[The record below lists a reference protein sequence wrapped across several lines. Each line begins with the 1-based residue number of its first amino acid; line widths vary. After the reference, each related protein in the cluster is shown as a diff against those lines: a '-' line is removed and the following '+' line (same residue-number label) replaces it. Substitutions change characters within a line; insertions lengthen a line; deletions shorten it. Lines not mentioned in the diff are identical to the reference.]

1 MNINSAVSVSSVY
14 PLVQNRKIDVERPA
28 LAAGKLGDIKALD
41 ADAAPEALDTADKIE
56 LYEYQEKPWMT
67 YEEYDATLSE
77 SNNEA
82 LYMIMICLDSIK
94 HLRGLQLKFEQFTDH
109 VKDLRP
115 DIASVEFSFTLDEN
129 AKIKIL
135 ASPVELSEVDIDWLT
150 KEINNFD
157 DLRATAHAHSK
168 TLMAMIDHFE
178 PYKGKYTLNRYN
190 FQSTLFYGDNL
201 RVPWGDL
208 QRNFLQKLTHYVE
221 KKPQTLLDTY
231 A

>member
-1 MNINSAVSVSSVY
+1 MNINSAVSVSSIY
-14 PLVQNRKIDVERPA
+14 SAHNKKNDAEKSAFAPA
-28 LAAGKLGDIKALD
+28 KPGDGKALN
-41 ADAAPEALDTADKIE
+41 AAQGAEALTAAEKISH
-56 LYEYQEKPWMT
+56 YEYEEKPWMT
-67 YEEYDATLSE
+67 YDRYDSSLDEYDNKS
-77 SNNEA
+77 
-82 LYMIMICLDSIK
+82 LYIIHTHLDAIG

-129 AKIKIL
+129 ANIKIL

-157 DLRATAHAHSK
+157 GLRATAHAHSK
-168 TLMAMIDHFE
+168 TLMAMIDHLE

-190 FQSTLFYGDNL
+190 FQSTMFYGDNL